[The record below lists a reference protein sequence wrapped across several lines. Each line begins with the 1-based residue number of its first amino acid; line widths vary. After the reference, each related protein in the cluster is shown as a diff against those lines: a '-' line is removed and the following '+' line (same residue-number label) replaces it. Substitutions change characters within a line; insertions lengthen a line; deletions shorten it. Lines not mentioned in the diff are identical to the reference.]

1 MRAKIIIYVISV
13 CLLAFLIGYFYVKE
27 EPVKTVRFERDD
39 EPAIMVRENWE

>member
-13 CLLAFLIGYFYVKE
+13 CLLAFLIGYFYVRE
-27 EPVKTVRFERDD
+27 EPIKSVRIERDD